1 MCEYQVTWISPKNI
15 FFKKEKNKIPSKFY
29 YLLQLSVQM
38 SEKEQPLIQE
48 NLMPQSIEQEISQ
61 SYIEYAMSVI
71 VSRALPDTRDGMKP
85 VIRRILYAMYDM
97 WLSHTAKY
105 RKSAAVVWDVLG
117 KYHPHGDSSVYDAM
131 VRLSQPF
138 SLRYPLVDGQGN
150 FGSIDG
156 DGAAAMR
163 YTEARLTKIAGEM
176 LEDIEQDTVDRRD
189 NYDSSRQ
196 EPIMLPTKFPNHLCN
211 GTMGI
216 AVGMATNMPPH
227 NLAEVIDACLLLIK
241 DPEAT
246 IEDIMEYI
254 KWPDLPTGAIIF
266 DKRNIVEV
274 YSKGKGSI
282 VCRGK
287 THIEE
292 TKGWNLIIIDEIP
305 YQVNKSSLVAKIAE
319 LVVDK
324 KIDGV
329 TDIRDE
335 SNREK
340 MRIAITLRRWV
351 DPQGILIKLFKYTEL
366 QSNININN
374 VTLVEKGGQPRLLN
388 IKDLLMEFVDHRR
401 DVVHRR
407 SVYQLNKAKDRLH
420 ILEGLKRAI
429 DILDEVIYTIRHS
442 DDKAQAKDSLM
453 TKFEFSEVQAEY
465 ILQMRL
471 QSLVGLEIQKI
482 IDEIEEKKALI
493 EYLEG
498 IINDPAKL
506 DKVVTDEMNY
516 MKKTY
521 DDGRRTEVV
530 EDDMGNL
537 SGKIKD
543 LMKLEDMKK
552 EDVILWIGA
561 DSTFKCLY
569 QSRINIIPEDTI
581 ELIYTHNQDRLVV
594 ITDKGELVVQRLKD
608 IGQHIMKNPGANP
621 KELWNLKG
629 EVVFINTTMHDY
641 KELAMM
647 TNKNNLKK
655 IKKEL
660 LEGFKKFP
668 TSIMTLGDGEKII
681 AVQAVRDGDAIGILS
696 QKWYL
701 SLFPEAQCRPMGK
714 TAGGLKAIDVDDT
727 DAPAALFIHHNE
739 PFILVNSTN
748 AAKMI
753 ATEDLMFGKSQG
765 MWKRNG
771 KIIQVAEMVGKDKIT
786 GGLAMVE
793 WAVRVRLT
801 TGEIKNIHSDKIL
814 LDMPEAELE
823 KIVTGTIDCIYRPW
837 EEKSENKAYKE
848 ERKAEIKA
856 EKKLIEEENQE

>member
-1 MCEYQVTWISPKNI
+1 
-15 FFKKEKNKIPSKFY
+15 
-29 YLLQLSVQM
+29 M

-48 NLMPQSIEQEISQ
+48 NLMPQSIEQEITQ
-61 SYIEYAMSVI
+61 SYIDYAMSVI
-71 VSRALPDTRDGMKP
+71 VQRALPDTRDGMKP
-85 VIRRILYAMYDM
+85 VIRRILYAMYDIG
-97 WLSHTAKY
+97 LTHNVKHK
-105 RKSAAVVWDVLG
+105 KSANVVWEVLG

-131 VRLSQPF
+131 VRLAQPF

-156 DGAAAMR
+156 DSAAAMR
-163 YTEARLTKIAGEM
+163 YTEARMTKLAWEM
-176 LEDIEQDTVDRRD
+176 LEDIEQDTVDRRT
-189 NYDSSRQ
+189 NYDDSRQ
-196 EPIMLPTKFPNHLCN
+196 EPITLPTKFPNHLCN

-254 KWPDLPTGAIIF
+254 KGPDLPTGGTIF
-266 DKRNIVEV
+266 DKRNILDV

-287 THIEE
+287 THFEE
-292 TKGWNLIIIDEIP
+292 IKGGQTVIIIDEIP
-305 YQVNKSSLVAKIAE
+305 YQVNKSTLVSRIAE

-324 KIDGV
+324 KLDWV

-335 SNREK
+335 SNRNK
-340 MRIAITLRRWV
+340 MRIAVTLRRWV
-351 DPQGILIKLFKYTEL
+351 DANGILIKLFKYTEL
-366 QSNININN
+366 QNNININN
-374 VTLVEKGGQPRLLN
+374 VTLIEKGSQPRLLN
-388 IKDLLMEFVDHRR
+388 IKDLLMEFVDY
-401 DVVHRR
+401 RR
-407 SVYQLNKAKDRLH
+407 SVVYRRSIFQLNKAKDRLH

-442 DDKAQAKDSLM
+442 DDKAQAKASLM
-453 TKFEFSEVQAEY
+453 EKFEFSEVQAEY

-482 IDEIEEKKALI
+482 LEEIEEKKKLI

-498 IINDPAKL
+498 IVNDPKKL
-506 DKVVTDEMNY
+506 DGVVVDEMNY
-516 MKKTY
+516 IKKTY

-581 ELIYTHNQDRLVV
+581 ELVYTHNQDRLVV

-621 KELWNLKG
+621 KELWGLKG

-655 IKKEL
+655 IKKDL

-714 TAGGLKAIDVDDT
+714 TAGGLKAIDVAEP
-727 DAPAALFIHHNE
+727 DAPAALFIYQKE
-739 PFILVNSTN
+739 PFILVNSN
-748 AAKMI
+748 NSAKMI
-753 ATEDLMFGKSQG
+753 AVEDLMFGKSQG

-786 GGLAMVE
+786 GGLAMLE

-823 KIVTGTIDCIYRPW
+823 KIVTGSIDCIYRPW
-837 EEKSENKAYKE
+837 EEKAENKAYKE
-848 ERKAEIKA
+848 ERKAEMKA
-856 EKKLIEEENQE
+856 EKQLIESEEAEENE

>member
-1 MCEYQVTWISPKNI
+1 MLDKVQNNNFVQIRYSDSIPIRFSYFIYI
-15 FFKKEKNKIPSKFY
+15 FIAFA
-29 YLLQLSVQM
+29 M
-38 SEKEQPLIQE
+38 AEKEQPLIKE

-97 WLSHTAKY
+97 GLNHTAKY
-105 RKSAAVVWDVLG
+105 RKSATVVGEVLG

-163 YTEARLTKIAGEM
+163 YTEAKLTKIAGEM
-176 LEDIEQDTVDRRD
+176 LEDIEQDTVDRRA
-189 NYDSSRQ
+189 NYDDSRK
-196 EPIMLPTKFPNHLCN
+196 EPVMLPTKFPNHLCN

-227 NLAEVIDACLLLIK
+227 NLAEVLDACLLLMK

-246 IEDIMEYI
+246 VEDIMQHI
-254 KWPDLPTGAIIF
+254 KGPDLPTGGIIF
-266 DKRNIVEV
+266 DKANILEV
-274 YSKGKGSI
+274 YSKGKGAI

-287 THIEE
+287 THVEE
-292 TKGWNLIIIDEIP
+292 TKTWFLIIIDEIP
-305 YQVNKSSLVAKIAE
+305 YQVNKSTLVSRIAE

-335 SNREK
+335 SNRVK

-374 VTLVEKGGQPRLLN
+374 VTLVEKGSQPRMLN
-388 IKDLLMEFVDHRR
+388 IKDLIGEFVDFRR
-401 DVVHRR
+401 EVVFKRTTF
-407 SVYQLNKAKDRLH
+407 QLNKANDRLH

-442 DDKAQAKDSLM
+442 DDKSEAKNSLM
-453 TKFEFSEVQAEY
+453 NKFEFSEIQAEY

-482 IDEIEEKKALI
+482 LEEIDEKKALI
-493 EYLEG
+493 EYLSG
-498 IINDPAKL
+498 IINDPKKL
-506 DKVVTDEMNY
+506 DKVVTDEMAY

-537 SGKIKD
+537 TGKIKD
-543 LMKLEDMKK
+543 LMKLEDAKK

-608 IGQHIMKNPGANP
+608 IGQHIMKNPGVNP
-621 KELWNLKG
+621 KEIWGLKG

-655 IKKEL
+655 IKKDL

-668 TSIMTLGDGEKII
+668 TSIMTLGDNEKII

-714 TAGGLKAIDVDDT
+714 TAGGLKAIDVEDS
-727 DAPAALFIHHNE
+727 DAPAALFIYQKE
-739 PFILVNSTN
+739 PFILVNSNN

-753 ATEDLMFGKSQG
+753 AVEDLMFGKSQG
-765 MWKRNG
+765 MGKRNG
-771 KIIQVAEMVGKDKIT
+771 KIIQVAEMTGKDKIT
-786 GGLAMVE
+786 GGLAMIE
-793 WAVRVRLT
+793 GAVRIRLT
-801 TGEIKNIHSDKIL
+801 TGEIKTIHSDKIL

-823 KIVTGTIDCIYRPW
+823 KIVKESIDCIYRPW
-837 EEKSENKAYKE
+837 EEKAENKVYKE
-848 ERKAEIKA
+848 ERKAEMKA
-856 EKKLIEEENQE
+856 EKQLIESDEEE